1 MISMPFTRRT
11 SLFCSCCSDDKES
24 QKGSGFFVYSVGC
37 ILGIEKLTALSVM
50 DYLSMK
56 YS

>member
-1 MISMPFTRRT
+1 MSSVVVAAMIKNPRR
-11 SLFCSCCSDDKES
+11 
-24 QKGSGFFVYSVGC
+24 GFVYSVGC
-37 ILGIEKLTALSVM
+37 TVGIEKLTALSVM